1 MKTKIMILLMFMLIG
16 IIFTS
21 AASAAETG
29 NNTTDTNSTD
39 SSWSQYQQNTNHT
52 GQSDSVGPQTNTTEW
67 FTTGNPNSLTQNSNL
82 AVDNDGTVYYGIRNV
97 NYFYA
102 MYSNGTLKWQI
113 PTSKAIFGVAIG
125 PDGTIYGGSS
135 SGSTPYYLYAFN
147 PNGTIKWIYT
157 FSTSARNI
165 RGLTVVNNTIY
176 TTSDDGT
183 FYAIIDNGNNATQL
197 WNYTTGSRVDAAP
210 AVGSDGTIYFGN
222 YNGDVYALNPNG
234 TLKWKYTVGGQIQS
248 GISISSNGT
257 LYVGSPNGYL
267 YALTDNGNNATQLW
281 NYTTGSITWSTAAIS
296 TDGTIYVGSNS
307 GSPNSGVLYALNPD
321 GTLKWN
327 YTIGGT
333 WTMSGGITDSPVIGS
348 DGIIYVGS
356 LDGNIYAINPTDG
369 TVKWKYYIGSTIYNL
384 ALSNRTL
391 YVANYGTKPLYA
403 FKDPNA
409 VANFTTNVT
418 NGTVPLNVQFTDT
431 STGNPTSWAWDF
443 NGDGII
449 DSTLQNPVWTYSADG
464 IYTVILTVSNNMGNN
479 TITKNNLIKVGN
491 PELVT
496 SDLELPSNPIT
507 GTTYTINATVT
518 NTGINN
524 AGQFVVKLYD
534 NNVQVGKII
543 VNGLNSGANTIL
555 NFNWTPNTTGSH
567 ILAVIADVNNQINE
581 TNRNNSKI
589 MQNVNTTQSP
599 LPELALTNLQL
610 PENPITGTSYNISV
624 KLTNVGAADI
634 TSSFIVKLYDNNVQV
649 GKIIVNG
656 LNSGANTI
664 LNFNWTPNTTGTHT
678 LSVIADANKEINQTS
693 REYNQITQ
701 NINSTT
707 STLPDLTAT
716 NLELPENPIVGN
728 NYTITVT
735 ISNIGPTDINSSFAA
750 KLYDNNTQ
758 IQKITVNSL
767 AAGASTV
774 ITFNWTPTTNGTHN
788 LSAIADAN
796 KQLTETIETNNQVTQ
811 AVDVS

>member
-1 MKTKIMILLMFMLIG
+1 MKTKITILFMAILIG
-16 IIFTS
+16 IIFIG
-21 AASAAETG
+21 AASAEETG
-29 NNTTDTNSTD
+29 NNSTNT
-39 SSWSQYQQNTNHT
+39 SWPQYQQNTNHT

-67 FTTGNPNSLTQNSNL
+67 FTTGNQNSLTQNSNL
-82 AVDNDGTVYYGIRNV
+82 AVDSNGTVYYGIRSV

-102 MYSNGTLKWQI
+102 RYSNGTLKWQTA
-113 PTSKAIFGVAIG
+113 TSKSIFGVAIG
-125 PDGTIYGGSS
+125 SDGTIYGASS

-147 PNGTIKWIYT
+147 PDGTIKWTYT
-157 FSTSARNI
+157 FNTTTRNL
-165 RGLTVVNNTIY
+165 RGLTVVNDTIY

-183 FYAIIDNGNNATQL
+183 FHAIIDNGNNATLL
-197 WNYTTGSRVDAAP
+197 WSYTTGFRVDAAP
-210 AVGSDGTIYFGN
+210 AVGSDGTIYFAN

-234 TLKWKYTVGGQIQS
+234 TLKWKYAVGGQIQS

-333 WTMSGGITDSPVIGS
+333 WTVSGGITDSPVIGA

-356 LDGNIYAINPTDG
+356 LDGNIYAINPDG

-391 YVANYGTKPLYA
+391 YVANYGIKPLYA
-403 FKDPNA
+403 FKDPNP
-409 VANFTTNVT
+409 VANFTANVT
-418 NGTVPLNVQFTDT
+418 NGTVPLTVQFTDT

-449 DSTLQNPVWTYSADG
+449 DSTEQNPIWTYSADG
-464 IYTVILTVSNNMGNN
+464 TYTVSLFTANNMGNN
-479 TITKNNLIKVGN
+479 TMTQTGLIKVGN
-491 PELVT
+491 PELVA
-496 SDLELPSNPIT
+496 SNLELPINPVT
-507 GTTYTINATVT
+507 GNTYTVNATVT

-524 AGQFVVKLYD
+524 AGQFVAKLYD
-534 NNVQVGKII
+534 NNVQVGK
-543 VNGLNSGANTIL
+543 VVVAGLNSGTSIIL
-555 NFNWTPNTTGSH
+555 NFNWTPSTTGSH
-567 ILAVIADVNNQINE
+567 VLAVIADVNNQINE
-581 TNRNNSKI
+581 TNRNDSKI
-589 MQNVNTTQSP
+589 IQTINTTQSL

-624 KLTNVGAADI
+624 NLTNIGAADI
-634 TSSFIVKLYDNNVQV
+634 TSSFVVKLYDNNTQIQ
-649 GKIIVNG
+649 KITVTS
-656 LNSGANTI
+656 LAAGASTI

-678 LSVIADANKEINQTS
+678 LSIIADVNKEIIQTS
-693 REYNQITQ
+693 REYSQITQ
-701 NINSTT
+701 NLNSTA

-716 NLELPENPIVGN
+716 NLELPENPVIGN
-728 NYTITVT
+728 TYTINVT
-735 ISNIGPTDINSSFAA
+735 ISNIGPTDITDNFAV

-774 ITFNWTPTTNGTHN
+774 LTFNWTPTTNGTHN
-788 LSAIADAN
+788 LSVIADAN
-796 KQLTETIETNNQVTQ
+796 KQLTETIETNNQVSGTVT
-811 AVDVS
+811 AT